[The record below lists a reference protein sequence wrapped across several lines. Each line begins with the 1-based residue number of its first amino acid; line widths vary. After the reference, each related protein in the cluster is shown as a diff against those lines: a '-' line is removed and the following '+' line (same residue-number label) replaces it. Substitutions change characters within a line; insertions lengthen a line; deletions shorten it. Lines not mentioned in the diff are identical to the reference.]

1 VGGIAIKNPFRTP
14 PTLEEVI
21 FKAVPKLKI
30 QRFKLERVI
39 VRLRERDTI
48 LFKTCAKALK
58 NKNKERAIIFANE
71 LAEVRKLIK
80 IIAQTQILVERLIIR
95 LETLKELT
103 AAFADL
109 KPVLKILHGVTR
121 RLTTLMP
128 QMAYEMERVNDS
140 ISETLAMTRMG
151 SQQLDI
157 PLDVKTPGGEE
168 VLKEVSEFLEQ
179 KLAEKLPEPPASVAI
194 REKPKR
200 VEKVRQMVALAAT
213 CSEVREVKE
222 PQTYVSYKDME
233 LRQVSFRIQES
244 SSLEDI
250 VLDYAKKNEGKIDV
264 ARCALELNVP
274 PKEVEKALE
283 NLGARGK
290 ITIER

>member
-1 VGGIAIKNPFRTP
+1 MGGIAIKNPFRTP